1 MKINDNSY
9 PSSNTQ
15 VGWNNLD
22 FISAEYSVR
31 KQQRHILNSYTSGN
45 TRKLKFIQHQLIHSF
60 YAKVNAVKSVT
71 SSRGKYTAGVDNI
84 IWKTPEI
91 KYQAVLDLNRRDYI
105 HQPFKRIY
113 IPKGNSEVRA
123 IDIPTIKDRAMQT
136 LYRYTIEPIAEYTA
150 DPHSYGFRKNLSTR
164 DAILHCY
171 NILNSNNDY
180 KWIFKTDIR
189 SFFDTISHEW
199 IMNNVPMDKFFLNQF
214 LTCGYVD
221 KGILYQ
227 PQKGIPQGSCISP
240 VLCNLALNGLEETL
254 KSQFNGVEFIRYADD
269 ILLIS
274 KVHDDIF
281 YYPLA
286 IGEFLSK
293 RGLDIS
299 IRKTGIYN
307 VRQGFDFL
315 GWHISKDKFPVIT
328 PSLTN
333 INSLMTKVKYILSN
347 YIDYPSLFCKMSSA
361 LGGWIS
367 YHRDVIDIY
376 SMYGVLFD
384 VCMYIW
390 DLTNDSTIV
399 NFASNFISSL

>member
-1 MKINDNSY
+1 MKINDKSY

-22 FISAEYSVR
+22 FISAEYSVK
-31 KQQRHILNSYTSGN
+31 KQQKHILNSFIIGDS
-45 TRKLKFIQHQLIHSF
+45 RKLNFLQHQLLHSF
-60 YAKVNAVKSVT
+60 NAKINAVKSVT
-71 SSRGKYTAGVDNI
+71 SNRGKRTAGVDNI
-84 IWKTPEI
+84 IWKTPEE
-91 KYQAVLDLNRRDYI
+91 KYQAVLDLNRRDYV
-105 HQPFKRIY
+105 HQPFRRIY
-113 IPKGNSEVRA
+113 IPKGNGKVRA
-123 IDIPTIKDRAMQT
+123 IDIPTIKDRAMET
-136 LYRYTIEPIAEYTA
+136 LYRYSIEPIAEYTA

-164 DAILHCY
+164 DAILRCY
-171 NILNSNNDY
+171 IILNSSDDY
-180 KWIFKTDIR
+180 KWVFQTDIK
-189 SFFDTISHEW
+189 SFFDTISREW
-199 IMNNVPMDKFFLNQF
+199 IMNNIPMDKSFLNQF
-214 LTCGYVD
+214 LNCGYID
-221 KGILYQ
+221 KGTLYQ

-240 VLCNLALNGLEETL
+240 ILCNLTLNGLEEAL
-254 KSQFNGVEFIRYADD
+254 KLQFNGVEFIRYADD

-274 KVHDDIF
+274 KNHDDIF

-307 VRQGFDFL
+307 IRHGFDFL
-315 GWHISKDKFPVIT
+315 GWHIAKDKFPIIT

-333 INSLMTKVKYILSN
+333 INLLMTKVKYILSN
-347 YIDYPSLFCKMSSA
+347 YTDYPSLFRKMSSV

-367 YHRDVIDIY
+367 YYRGIIDIY
-376 SMYGVLFD
+376 SMYDVLFD

-390 DLTNDSTIV
+390 DLTTDYTIV